1 MSKFNLEF
9 RMKVVT
15 EYFSDKGATSLARE
29 YGVSND
35 STVLGWVHQF
45 ERWGIAGLKKR
56 VPGQEYSSQFKVD
69 VLNWR
74 KQNRASL
81 PVTAVHFNLS
91 SPSTIWQWERRFK
104 ESGIAGLERK
114 RGNPK
119 HMAKHK
125 KNTPKPAK
133 PQDSAEELKQL
144 KQENQMLK
152 LENAFLKKLDALA
165 RKKSKHTNSSN

>member
-15 EYFSDKGATSLARE
+15 EYFSGKGATSLAKE

-56 VPGQEYSSQFKVD
+56 VTGQEYSSQFKVD

-74 KQNRASL
+74 KQNELHFQLL
-81 PVTAVHFNLS
+81 PYTSTCPRLV
-91 SPSTIWQWERRFK
+91 PSG
-104 ESGIAGLERK
+104 SGKDGS
-114 RGNPK
+114 
-119 HMAKHK
+119 
-125 KNTPKPAK
+125 KN
-133 PQDSAEELKQL
+133 QG
-144 KQENQMLK
+144 
-152 LENAFLKKLDALA
+152 
-165 RKKSKHTNSSN
+165 